1 MNALYFLVFHQNI
14 RKDKKTKTNLKYAQ
28 HIFET
33 TQNCGSNENTMSTLH
48 ITIKGDT
55 HEYSREFYVIDIRK
69 KGKQLNNSHR
79 ISLNASFTK
88 LTQPDIKRFTIE

>member
-14 RKDKKTKTNLKYAQ
+14 RKDKNTKTNLKYAQ

-69 KGKQLNNSHR
+69 K
-79 ISLNASFTK
+79 ASNWITATEFPWT
-88 LTQPDIKRFTIE
+88 PVSPS